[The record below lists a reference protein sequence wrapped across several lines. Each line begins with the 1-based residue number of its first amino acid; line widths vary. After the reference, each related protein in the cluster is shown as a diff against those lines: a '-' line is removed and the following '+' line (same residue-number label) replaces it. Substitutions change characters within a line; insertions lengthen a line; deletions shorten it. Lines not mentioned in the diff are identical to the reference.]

1 MKVSAY
7 GCSRRHLLGAMLV
20 LIGVL
25 LVFVCMPLQVFVIV
39 LGVVLAGI
47 GLLLL
52 R

>member
-25 LVFVCMPLQVFVIV
+25 AVPAGV
-39 LGVVLAGI
+39 LLGAI
-47 GLLLL
+47 ALLWGGADRLIKAIE